1 VSVKQFSASY
11 IPLEDRIAL
20 SLNTTEGELYSFL
33 LTRAITR
40 SWIHFSEAA
49 IEQSIGTEHNER
61 STKLISE
68 FQKEGLKKQLNFEES
83 FEGGDKAPLGS
94 DPILVAQVQMD
105 LQPDT
110 VTISLTLVTNQVVG
124 FGLPTVQLQALI
136 LLFERLA
143 SKADWKIAGQEV
155 ISIDSS
161 STAAISPSSQLH

>member
-1 VSVKQFSASY
+1 MSVKQFSASY

-68 FQKEGLKKQLNFEES
+68 FQKEGLKKQLNFEEA
-83 FEGGDKAPLGS
+83 FEGGDKTPLGS
-94 DPILVAQVQMD
+94 NPILVCQVSMG

-110 VTISLTLVTNQVVG
+110 VTISLTLASNQVVG
-124 FGLPTVQLQALI
+124 FGLLPVQLQALI
-136 LLFERLA
+136 LLIERLA
-143 SKADWKIAGQEV
+143 NQADWKIIGPEA
-155 ISIDSS
+155 ISIDSLA
-161 STAAISPSSQLH
+161 STPMNPSSQFH

>member
-1 VSVKQFSASY
+1 
-11 IPLEDRIAL
+11 
-20 SLNTTEGELYSFL
+20 
-33 LTRAITR
+33 
-40 SWIHFSEAA
+40 
-49 IEQSIGTEHNER
+49 
-61 STKLISE
+61 
-68 FQKEGLKKQLNFEES
+68 
-83 FEGGDKAPLGS
+83 
-94 DPILVAQVQMD
+94 VQMD